1 MQYDSNGALLKT
13 DIDCAKLIN
22 RGKVRDV
29 YELGDSILFVAT
41 DRISAFDFVMPNGIP
56 EKGKILTQISL
67 FWFELMDWMPNHL
80 ISGNFADFPEE
91 LQKYKKDLDGRSII
105 VKKAAPLPIEC
116 IVRGYIIGS
125 GWKDYQK
132 TGEICGI
139 KLRENYKQAAK
150 LDIPLFTP
158 STKAEQG
165 LHDENISFEETVKV
179 IGKEKAEK
187 IKELSLKIYSTAA
200 DYAKEK
206 GIILADTKFEFG
218 EYNGDIILIDEVL
231 TPDSSRFWPADKYDV
246 GCSPPSLDKQFV
258 RDYLESCGWDKTDPA
273 PELPKDIVT
282 KTSEKYKEA
291 YKELTGKELS

>member
-13 DIDCAKLIN
+13 DIEGAVLMN

-29 YELGDSILFVAT
+29 YDLGDSILFVAT

-67 FWFELMDWMPNHL
+67 FWFELMDWMSNHL
-80 ISGNFADFPEE
+80 ITGDFDKFPEE
-91 LQKYKKDLDGRSII
+91 LKKYEKDLKGRSII
-105 VKKAAPLPIEC
+105 VKKAAPLPVEC

-125 GWKDYQK
+125 GWKDYLR
-132 TGEICGI
+132 TGEVCGI
-139 KLRENYKQAAK
+139 KLRENHKQADK
-150 LDIPLFTP
+150 LDVPLFTP

-165 LHDENISFEETVKV
+165 FHDENISFEETVN
-179 IGKEKAEK
+179 ILGREKAEK

-200 DYAKEK
+200 DYAAEK

-218 EYNGDIILIDEVL
+218 EYNGEIILIDEVL
-231 TPDSSRFWPADKYDV
+231 TPDSSRFWPADKYIV

-273 PELPKDIVT
+273 PELPKNIVMN
-282 KTSEKYKEA
+282 TSEKYKEA
-291 YKELTGKELS
+291 YRALTGKELD